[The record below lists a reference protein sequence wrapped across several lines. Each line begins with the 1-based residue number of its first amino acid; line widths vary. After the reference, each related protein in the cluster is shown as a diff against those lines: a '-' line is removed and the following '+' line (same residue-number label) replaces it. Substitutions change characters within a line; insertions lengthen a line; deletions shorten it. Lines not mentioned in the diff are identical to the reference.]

1 MKYKTHI
8 LFLIFPSISLLYCI
22 FYSLYIYDGYHF
34 GLIFS
39 NAVELNN
46 EKIPYKE
53 IFIEYGYLTT
63 LIHSII
69 LKFIGN
75 ELLYLQIYTGFVYS
89 ISIYLI
95 GLTTD
100 IGRKY
105 QANYAMLWLGIL
117 NAKRNGCSKFDIGG
131 LNDDTPSGVAHF
143 KNGLKS
149 SMYSLSGEWRGV
161 FLKNLIRF

>member
-53 IFIEYGYLTT
+53 IFIESYINGSLQDPE
-63 LIHSII
+63 I
-69 LKFIGN
+69 LVDGKIFNKNSKENKNDIRKVFQDGIN
-75 ELLYLQIYTGFVYS
+75 SLVDKLLKI
-89 ISIYLI
+89 
-95 GLTTD
+95 
-100 IGRKY
+100 
-105 QANYAMLWLGIL
+105 
-117 NAKRNGCSKFDIGG
+117 
-131 LNDDTPSGVAHF
+131 
-143 KNGLKS
+143 
-149 SMYSLSGEWRGV
+149 EE
-161 FLKNLIRF
+161 